1 VAFNFLINSLQPL
14 RKTLRPLRL
23 NFTDMLK
30 IAHRGAKAY
39 EPENTLQAFQKAL
52 DLHSDGIELDV
63 HLSADGHIIVMH
75 DDTIDKMTNGK
86 GDINSYT
93 LAELKSF
100 RIAGKFQIP
109 TLNEVFDLVD
119 KKCFINV
126 ELKNADTSKNVV
138 SLIEEYINKKSWNY
152 EHFIISSFDWNALK
166 EVQNLNPNIPIGVL
180 TEEDLDMALAFAET
194 IKAKAIHPDFQLL
207 NKEKVLQIQEK
218 GFLVF
223 PWTVNSEEDIQKVKS
238 YQVNGI
244 ISDNPDKI

>member
-1 VAFNFLINSLQPL
+1 MNI
-14 RKTLRPLRL
+14 
-23 NFTDMLK
+23 LK

-75 DDTIDKMTNGK
+75 DETIDKMTNGK
-86 GDINSYT
+86 GDINTYT

-100 RIAGKFQIP
+100 LVVEKHEIP
-109 TLNEVFDLVD
+109 TLEEVFDLVD

-126 ELKNADTSKNVV
+126 ELKNADTSKQVV
-138 SLIEEYINKKSWNY
+138 SLIEEYINEKGWNY

-180 TEEDLDMALAFAET
+180 TEEDLDIALAFAET

-238 YQVNGI
+238 YHVNGI
-244 ISDNPDKI
+244 ISDFPDKI

>member
-1 VAFNFLINSLQPL
+1 MNI
-14 RKTLRPLRL
+14 
-23 NFTDMLK
+23 LK

-63 HLSADGHIIVMH
+63 HLSADGHIIVIH
-75 DDTIDKMTNGK
+75 DETIDRTTNGK
-86 GDINSYT
+86 GLVNTFS
-93 LAELKSF
+93 LSELKSF
-100 RIAGKFQIP
+100 LIDEKYQIP

-119 KKCFINV
+119 KKCLINI
-126 ELKNADTSKNVV
+126 ELKGLGTAPKVV
-138 SLIEEYINKKSWNY
+138 RLIEEYISEKKWNY
-152 EHFIISSFDWNALK
+152 NNFIISSFEWNMLQ
-166 EVQNLNPNIPIGVL
+166 ETSILNPNIPIGVL
-180 TEEDLDMALAFAET
+180 TEENVETALAFAES
-194 IKAKAIHPDFQLL
+194 IKAKAINPDFQLL
-207 NKEKVLQIQEK
+207 NKENVQQIQEK

>member
-1 VAFNFLINSLQPL
+1 
-14 RKTLRPLRL
+14 
-23 NFTDMLK
+23 MLK

-39 EPENTLQAFQKAL
+39 EPENTLQAFRKAL
-52 DLHSDGIELDV
+52 ELNSDGIELDV

-166 EVQNLNPNIPIGVL
+166 EVQKLNPNISIGVL